1 MFYTMYMSVIQIQ
14 TLIFYNFL
22 EQGHFLQH
30 LVGTLT
36 KWEMFNQN
44 FRTVFGKLTIL
55 WLSTWI

>member
-1 MFYTMYMSVIQIQ
+1 MYMSVIQIQ